1 MADQEA
7 RPMND
12 TTMPRDSKSSPR
24 KKERLRKG
32 FGLSDWV
39 QLTKSAKDL
48 AQRGDAGLRRISSS
62 EVAQHDSIH
71 DAWMILKGKVY
82 NIGPYLHYHPGGVT
96 ILKNVLGK
104 DGTPHF
110 DKYHPWVNVDRYV
123 NRVWFSSCSYITC

>member
-12 TTMPRDSKSSPR
+12 TTMPRARSSR
-24 KKERLRKG
+24 KQERLKKG

-39 QLTKSAKDL
+39 RLTKSAKDL
-48 AQRGDAGLRRISSS
+48 AQRGGGGLRRISRE

-82 NIGPYLHYHPGGVT
+82 NIGPYLHYHPGGIT
-96 ILKNVLGK
+96 ILKSVLGK
-104 DGTPHF
+104 DATELF
-110 DKYHPWVNVDRYV
+110 DKYHPWVNIDGYVVDVKQCNMRLL
-123 NRVWFSSCSYITC
+123 